1 MSGQISRVIANKGL
15 NTINTKFSYAGK
27 REREMVEG
35 KKEKGNSSKFLV
47 ADSLLPSIVDK
58 EKKKRKGRLRSRMKR
73 ESEQEQEVSK
83 RERKRDGEKHSIL
96 WKS

>member
-1 MSGQISRVIANKGL
+1 MNVWFQVSRIIANKGL

-27 REREMVEG
+27 REREME

>member
-1 MSGQISRVIANKGL
+1 M
-15 NTINTKFSYAGK
+15 NTINTKFSYYAGK

-47 ADSLLPSIVDK
+47 VDSLLPSIVDK

-83 RERKRDGEKHSIL
+83 RERKKGEGRRKA
-96 WKS
+96 

>member
-58 EKKKRKGRLRSRMKR
+58 KKKKKRVG
-73 ESEQEQEVSK
+73 
-83 RERKRDGEKHSIL
+83 
-96 WKS
+96 

>member
-27 REREMVEG
+27 REREME

-58 EKKKRKGRLRSRMKR
+58 EKKK
-73 ESEQEQEVSK
+73 
-83 RERKRDGEKHSIL
+83 ERVG
-96 WKS
+96 

>member
-1 MSGQISRVIANKGL
+1 MSEQVSRIIANKRL
-15 NTINTKFSYAGK
+15 NTINTKFSCARK
-27 REREMVEG
+27 REREME

-47 ADSLLPSIVDK
+47 VDSLLPSIVDK

-83 RERKRDGEKHSIL
+83 RERKKGEGRRKA
-96 WKS
+96 